1 MKTKNFTGI
10 VALIIIA
17 ASCSKPK
24 QETKAIRKDVTET
37 VFASGTLE
45 ANSTY
50 DLTAQTD
57 GYLVQVNF
65 KEGDIVKEGQVLAI
79 VDNKQ
84 NVFNNK
90 SANALY
96 EISRS
101 NLSPNAPSIVQAKN
115 ASVVAKQKMENDS
128 VQTTR
133 YKRLFETNS
142 VSRTEYDN
150 MQLQYQT
157 SKANYANSVAN
168 YNLVEQQAEQQ
179 VIINEAQKNVNKNLS
194 GNNEISAVFDG
205 RVYNKFKQKGDFVRK
220 GDLIATIGDPN
231 FIYAKVSID
240 ESSISKVK
248 LGQEAI
254 IKLNPNKEKTYKG
267 KVAEIFPSFNEA
279 TQSFTCK
286 LFFTDSLDFRV
297 VNTQLQSNI
306 IIGEIKNALLI
317 PRNFL
322 QYGDYVNVKGKKQ
335 SVKVSA
341 RVVSSDWVVIENG
354 ITENDVIITENI
366 SENSINV
373 SEINK

>member
-1 MKTKNFTGI
+1 M
-10 VALIIIA
+10 ALI
-17 ASCSKPK
+17 
-24 QETKAIRKDVTET
+24 
-37 VFASGTLE
+37 
-45 ANSTY
+45 
-50 DLTAQTD
+50 
-57 GYLVQVNF
+57 
-65 KEGDIVKEGQVLAI
+65 
-79 VDNKQ
+79 DNKQ

-115 ASVVAKQKMENDS
+115 SSVVAKQKLDNDS
-128 VQTTR
+128 VQAAR

-142 VSRTEYDN
+142 VSRTDYEN
-150 MQLQYQT
+150 MLLQYQT
-157 SKANYANSVAN
+157 SKANYANALAN
-168 YNLVEQQAEQQ
+168 YNLVKQQAEQQ
-179 VIINEAQKNVNKNLS
+179 VIINEAQKDVNKNLR

-205 RVYNKFKQKGDFVRK
+205 KVYNKFKQKGDFVRK
-220 GDLIATIGDPN
+220 GDIIATIGDPN
-231 FIYAKVSID
+231 FVYAKVSID

-286 LFFTDSLDFRV
+286 LFFTDSLDFKV
-297 VNTQLQSNI
+297 INTQLQSNI
-306 IIGEIKNALLI
+306 IIGEIKNAVLI

-322 QYGDYVNVKGKKQ
+322 QYGNFVNVKGKKQ
-335 SVKVSA
+335 PVKVSA